1 MGFKNGA
8 YAKVW
13 EVVPP
18 QEGKKTYR
26 VRLSIS
32 RKDKLSGEYETDF
45 SGYVSFIG
53 RAAELAK
60 EKLTKESRVKLL
72 ETDVASAYNKEKK
85 EASYYFKVFDAELAD
100 SGSTSPTTETDYP
113 FDLDAGAET
122 AAEEN
127 TEGGDKDPF

>member
-32 RKDKLSGEYETDF
+32 RKDKLSGEYEQDF

-53 RAAELAK
+53 KAAVLAK

-85 EASYYFKVFDAELAD
+85 EAAYYFKVFDAELAD
-100 SGSTSPTTETDYP
+100 SGNTSPTIDTDYP
-113 FDLDAGAET
+113 FDLDAGVES
-122 AAEEN
+122 AAEEPA
-127 TEGGDKDPF
+127 EGGDKDPF

>member
-53 RAAELAK
+53 KAAALAK

-85 EASYYFKVFDAELAD
+85 EAAYYFKVFDAELAD

-113 FDLDAGAET
+113 FDLDAGVES
-122 AAEEN
+122 AAEEPA
-127 TEGGDKDPF
+127 EGSDKDPF

>member
-32 RKDKLSGEYETDF
+32 RKDKLSGEYEQDF

-53 RAAELAK
+53 KAAALAK
-60 EKLTKESRVKLL
+60 EKLTKGSRVKLL

-85 EASYYFKVFDAELAD
+85 EAAYYFKVFDAELAD

-113 FDLDAGAET
+113 FDLDAGVES
-122 AAEEN
+122 AAEEPV
-127 TEGGDKDPF
+127 EGGDKDPF